1 MICHT
6 EHFECW
12 KIWRKIGFSE
22 FRKLLQASLP
32 FSCSR
37 MMFGKSYLRGNCKII
52 KQYNTICQK
61 ITISK
66 TTLCWK
72 TTQCSSWR
80 IRNAITGCNKAAS
93 GEHLFFLQ
101 HTKLPRTQKEK
112 NKLTS
117 AILQVWAWKICFAV
131 QENTI
136 KRI

>member
-37 MMFGKSYLRGNCKII
+37 MMFGTSYLLGNCKII
-52 KQYNTICQK
+52 KQYNIICQK
-61 ITISK
+61 MTISK

-72 TTQCSSWR
+72 TTQCSSRR

-93 GEHLFFLQ
+93 GEHLFFCS
-101 HTKLPRTQKEK
+101 TKNFQECKKKRTSSLPPFCKYER
-112 NKLTS
+112 N
-117 AILQVWAWKICFAV
+117 ICFAV
-131 QENTI
+131 QKNTI